1 MMFSK
6 KTEDQPAAAAPEADE
21 PEAVAATAP
30 AAVAPPQAA
39 PVLPARRTVVRPEV
53 VRRAPDYPGAEAEPS
68 RGGYSEGKK
77 LIVGRDIALN
87 GTISACEK
95 LVVEGRVEA
104 NISDCREIEVAESG
118 TFNGEAEIDV
128 AEISGNFE
136 GVLTAHELLLVRSTG
151 RVTGTIRFGR
161 LEVERGGEI
170 DGDVHVLDAGDQED
184 GADA

>member
-1 MMFSK
+1 M
-6 KTEDQPAAAAPEADE
+6 
-21 PEAVAATAP
+21 
-30 AAVAPPQAA
+30 
-39 PVLPARRTVVRPEV
+39 LPARRTVVRPEV
-53 VRRAPDYPGAEAEPS
+53 VRRPSDYSSAAGEPS
-68 RGGYSEGKK
+68 MGYGEGKK

-104 NISDCREIEVAESG
+104 NISDCREIEVADSG
-118 TFNGEAEIDV
+118 TFKGEAEIDV

-136 GVLTAHELLLVRSTG
+136 GSLTARELLLVRSSG

-170 DGDVHVLDAGDQED
+170 DGDVHVLGSGDQKD
-184 GADA
+184 DADA